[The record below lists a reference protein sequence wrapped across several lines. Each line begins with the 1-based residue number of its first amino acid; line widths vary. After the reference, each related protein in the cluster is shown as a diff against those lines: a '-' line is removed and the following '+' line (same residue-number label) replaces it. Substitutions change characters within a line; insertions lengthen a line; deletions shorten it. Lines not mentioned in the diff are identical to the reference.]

1 MRVLLLIFVATA
13 SLNLVAS
20 EGSFQCIQELEELK
34 LKYFHTKSTPW
45 LRLDN
50 SGNWGKYD
58 PTSKSL
64 VLPHENNDRA
74 SAMIYTSDNTSQ
86 IIYLPT
92 KNLNKLEKRKV
103 RTIIDDKT
111 TCIEY
116 FATEKSTNIG
126 ESLFRYVEGKEEAY
140 AVKILPSSKCEG
152 SVFSSA
158 MTLETKDTRDLIQKA
173 VQTMVT
179 SELAKWSDNLDSNT
193 KNITYT
199 LQNCRPVLSKKC
211 KVSEID
217 YYSEFGEIVK
227 RCADNSHNPQLKL
240 KTIEQLRDNHNKALA
255 LGLRESN
262 STPKKTG
269 GKRSTHN

>member
-1 MRVLLLIFVATA
+1 MRVLLLLFIATA
-13 SLNLVAS
+13 SLNSVAS
-20 EGSFQCIQELEELK
+20 ESSFQCIQELEELK
-34 LKYFHTKSTPW
+34 LKYLHTKATPW

-74 SAMIYTSDNTSQ
+74 SAMFYTSDNASQ
-86 IIYLPT
+86 IVYLPT

-103 RTIIDDKT
+103 RTIIDEKT

-116 FATEKSTNIG
+116 FATEKSTHIG
-126 ESLFRYVEGKEEAY
+126 ESLFRYLEGKEEAY
-140 AVKILPSSKCEG
+140 AVKTLPSSKCEG

-158 MTLETKDTRDLIQKA
+158 MTLETKDTRGLIQKA
-173 VQTMVT
+173 VQAMVT
-179 SELAKWSDNLDSNT
+179 SELAKWSDNLNSMT

-199 LQNCRPVLSKKC
+199 LQNCRPTLSDKC
-211 KVSEID
+211 NVSEID
-217 YYSEFGEIVK
+217 YYSEFEEIVK
-227 RCADNSHNPQLKL
+227 RCADNSHNPQFKL

-255 LGLRESN
+255 LGLRDSHT
-262 STPKKTG
+262 TPKEEKSQ
-269 GKRSTHN
+269 STFNQ